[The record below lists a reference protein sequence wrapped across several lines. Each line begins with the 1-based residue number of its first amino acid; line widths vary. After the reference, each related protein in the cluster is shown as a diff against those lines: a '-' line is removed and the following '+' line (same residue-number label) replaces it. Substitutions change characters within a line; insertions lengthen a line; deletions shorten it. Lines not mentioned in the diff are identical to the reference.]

1 MEDGGACNA
10 LVVTG
15 SLRRSLP
22 AAAHC
27 GPVVFRTGRFAA
39 VGDLQRTSFTEV
51 WRESNDLE
59 RERIIRSIADDGP
72 DFVALLGDLVFRGSS
87 AAEWSR
93 FDALAAPLREARIPV
108 VPILGNH
115 EYWVAREP
123 AMAHFFARFP
133 DLAGRHWHAARYGPL
148 AVLAIDSNIRF
159 LPPAAW
165 EEQRAWFAAELGRA
179 DEDPEIKGIIA
190 LVHHPPYTNSTVTKD
205 EIHVQRALVPPFE
218 KSRKTIAMLSGH
230 VHSYERFARGAKTYI
245 VAGGGGGPRVRLAAG
260 ARRRHTDDLFEGPA
274 VRHFH
279 YLLAS
284 VGARG
289 MDIEMK
295 GIPKGGSE
303 FEPLDR
309 FYLPWPDAGAEG

>member
-1 MEDGGACNA
+1 M
-10 LVVTG
+10 
-15 SLRRSLP
+15 RRESP
-22 AAAHC
+22 AAAPHVH
-27 GPVVFRTGRFAA
+27 PIVFRTGRFAA
-39 VGDLQRTSFTEV
+39 VGDLQRTSFAEV

-59 RERIIRSIADDGP
+59 RQRVVGSVAGDAP

-115 EYWVAREP
+115 EYWTARRP

-133 DLAGRHWHAARYGPL
+133 GLAGRHWHAARYGPL
-148 AVLAIDSNIRF
+148 AILALDSNIRF

-165 EEQRAWFAAELGRA
+165 EEQRAWLAAELARA
-179 DEDPEIKGIIA
+179 DEDPEIRGVIA

-205 EIHVQRALVPPFE
+205 EVHVQRDFVPPFE

-230 VHSYERFARGAKTYI
+230 VHSYERFSRGGKTYV

-260 ARRRHTDDLFEGPA
+260 ARRRHADDLFEGPA

-279 YLLAS
+279 YL
-284 VGARG
+284 VGTVG
-289 MDIEMK
+289 VEGIGFEMK

-303 FEPLDR
+303 FEALDR
-309 FYLPWPDAGAEG
+309 FLLPWPDAGAGQ